1 MPQQPQVRAKQ
12 KRRQTRR
19 LAEWRKKR
27 DAQAS
32 AQPQQQ
38 QAETPTAIKS

>member
-27 DAQAS
+27 EAQEA
-32 AQPQQQ
+32 AQPQTQ
-38 QAETPTAIKS
+38 QAETAKK

>member
-38 QAETPTAIKS
+38 QAETTAKQS